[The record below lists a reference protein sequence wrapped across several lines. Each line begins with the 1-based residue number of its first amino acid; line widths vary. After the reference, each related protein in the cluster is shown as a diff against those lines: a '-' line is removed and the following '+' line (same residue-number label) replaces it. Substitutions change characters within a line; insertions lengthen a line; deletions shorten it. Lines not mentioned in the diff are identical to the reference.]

1 MRGYMY
7 NRKIYLSR
15 FKCKY
20 NVYVSSDPHAGSG
33 NFTKKLRSHGSMNI
47 YTITEN
53 WLVCTPLHHL
63 CKLCS

>member
-1 MRGYMY
+1 MRGCMY

-33 NFTKKLRSHGSMNI
+33 TLRKSFEAMG
-47 YTITEN
+47 
-53 WLVCTPLHHL
+53 L
-63 CKLCS
+63 